1 MKFAEKTWT
10 NIGGKKKLIL
20 PFFCLTQEGSNNNG

>member
-10 NIGGKKKLIL
+10 NIGGKRKMSLT
-20 PFFCLTQEGSNNNG
+20 FFVVNSRRE